1 MLYLSNFLAQFEV
14 FLNST
19 TLCPQVIMTFNLMQE
34 EVSQRVRN
42 VGRNLGII
50 KDDDEYD
57 LG

>member
-1 MLYLSNFLAQFEV
+1 
-14 FLNST
+14 
-19 TLCPQVIMTFNLMQE
+19 MTFNLMQE